1 MRHFRFLQDVSAR
14 RWGSG
19 LRHFRSKERQ
29 SDTAQPAVVRFRPL
43 QPRYGRVLG
52 SAQPP
57 SIHPPRSTPAPRRA
71 QPCSPA
77 HPSSSERRAQN
88 SWGPRFSVLPAQKH
102 AKETCWGTR
111 AAFPAAQVAPLF
123 QRACPGSSPRDG
135 GEGAAGRACVITGGG
150 WANVGANA
158 RATLSRSLPTAASW
172 PVRVGIFIVD
182 EAG

>member
-19 LRHFRSKERQ
+19 LRHFRYKERQ
-29 SDTAQPAVVRFRPL
+29 SDTAQPTLVRFRPP

-52 SAQPP
+52 LAQPP

-88 SWGPRFSVLPAQKH
+88 SWGPRFSVPHAQKH
-102 AKETCWGTR
+102 AKETCGGTR
-111 AAFPAAQVAPLF
+111 AAFTAAQAAPFPAGLPWE
-123 QRACPGSSPRDG
+123 QPRRRGRGGCRACLRDHRGRLGERGCQRESDPVPLSSDCSFLAWKVP
-135 GEGAAGRACVITGGG
+135 
-150 WANVGANA
+150 WA
-158 RATLSRSLPTAASW
+158 PQH
-172 PVRVGIFIVD
+172 
-182 EAG
+182 